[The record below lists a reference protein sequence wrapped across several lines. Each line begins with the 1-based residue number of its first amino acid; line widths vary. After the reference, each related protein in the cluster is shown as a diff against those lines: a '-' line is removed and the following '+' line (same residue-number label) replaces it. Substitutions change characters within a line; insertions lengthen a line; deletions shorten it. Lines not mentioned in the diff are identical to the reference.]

1 MLILAGLLTLNWRS
15 HEVRRFLQKNSPLLL
30 FFFYCAISILWSDYP
45 LVAVKRYV
53 KSVGDIVMVLVV
65 LTDPAPLAATKRLFT
80 RVSFI
85 LLPLSVLLILFYPNL
100 GTVYIPSDRL
110 TMYIGVTTFKNELG
124 MTCMVC
130 GLSSLWSLL
139 DVYDKRSMPHRAR
152 HLLAHGILLLTAVGL
167 IVKADAMTS
176 LSCLALAGAV
186 MVIIS
191 QRLIASGA
199 RTVHAVVGGAIW
211 LAVFAL
217 FVDSAG
223 TLVQSLGR
231 KQNLTGR
238 TWIWQV
244 VLSLHTNPLIGTGF
258 QSFWMG
264 SRLQKVWD
272 MTAVGIQEAHNGYLD
287 LYLNLG
293 WIGLIFLGGLMVTGY
308 RDALGAFSRN
318 PHAGSLRLAFF
329 TAALIFSLTE
339 AGFGMMSPIWIAFL
353 LTVTIIP
360 QSLRATDQQ
369 RSAEMPLTP
378 IVIPRP
384 SRLLR

>member
-1 MLILAGLLTLNWRS
+1 
-15 HEVRRFLQKNSPLLL
+15 
-30 FFFYCAISILWSDYP
+30 
-45 LVAVKRYV
+45 
-53 KSVGDIVMVLVV
+53 
-65 LTDPAPLAATKRLFT
+65 
-80 RVSFI
+80 
-85 LLPLSVLLILFYPNL
+85 VLLILFYPNL
-100 GTVYIPSDRL
+100 GTLYIPSDRL

-130 GLSSLWSLL
+130 GLSSLWSFL
-139 DVYDKRSMPHRAR
+139 DAYNNRRMPHRAR
-152 HLLAHGILLLTAVGL
+152 HLLAHGALLLTAVGL
-167 IVKADAMTS
+167 IVTADAMTS
-176 LSCLALAGAV
+176 LSCLALAGTV

-191 QRLIASGA
+191 QRLVASGA
-199 RTVHAVVGGAIW
+199 RTVHAAVGAAIG

-231 KQNLTGR
+231 NQNLTGR
-238 TWIWQV
+238 TWIWQA
-244 VLSLHTNPLIGTGF
+244 VLSLHTNPFIGTGF
-258 QSFWMG
+258 QTFWMG
-264 SRLQKVWD
+264 TRLQKVWD

-293 WIGLIFLGGLMVTGY
+293 WIGLLFLGGLMVTGY
-308 RDALGAFSRN
+308 RDALGAFSRD

-339 AGFGMMSPIWIAFL
+339 AGFGMMSLIWIAFL
-353 LTVTIIP
+353 LAVTITP
-360 QSLRATDQQ
+360 NNLQATELQ

-378 IVIPRP
+378 IVLPRP